1 MAISNPLIVVIDD
14 DTAVRNSLEFSLG
27 IEGFAVHTYESAED
41 VLQTAELSDCR
52 CLIVDQNMSGM
63 TGLELI
69 SSLRRRGVEI
79 PAVLIS
85 GHVTPMLTTQARAC
99 GVPVVEKPFPGGE
112 LLELIRA
119 AVGAQ
124 PH

>member
-52 CLIVDQNMSGM
+52 CLDCRSEHVRHDRTRADFVVAQAGRRNSRGSDQWARDADADNAGSR
-63 TGLELI
+63 
-69 SSLRRRGVEI
+69 LRRPR
-79 PAVLIS
+79 
-85 GHVTPMLTTQARAC
+85 R
-99 GVPVVEKPFPGGE
+99 
-112 LLELIRA
+112 
-119 AVGAQ
+119 
-124 PH
+124 